1 MTESIKEAVTTI
13 DQLTSA
19 RSVQALITVIV
30 TIALMAMFLLERTI
44 PEPMIYAWF
53 ALLGLYM
60 EMPGKPKQNG

>member
-1 MTESIKEAVTTI
+1 MTIVEAKNTI

-19 RSVQALITVIV
+19 RAVQALVTIIV
-30 TIALMAMFLLERTI
+30 TIALMTMFILERAI

-60 EMPGKPKQNG
+60 EMPGKTKQSSIG